1 MLDRLEFEKE
11 GDCMKKSKIL
21 LIVFIFALA
30 IWVLTYFL
38 YSDRPFETIDV
49 KEIEEIKVYAIPPN
63 EEVVL
68 DETEVERLI
77 PLLQNLKISNI
88 GNVRIMIDGRN
99 YRAEYESAEAINSFA
114 NKVLEKVGR
123 K

>member
-1 MLDRLEFEKE
+1 
-11 GDCMKKSKIL
+11 MKKSKIL
-21 LIVFIFALA
+21 SIVLIFALA